1 MGDALYPY
9 TFLGLLIPAFAG
21 SASSG
26 EYVNPYVGVFPLIL
40 AIIGIW
46 KQWACLWV
54 RFLAGLAVIAY
65 LYSLGTFS
73 LLHGLLYAVT
83 PFLWMARE
91 ANRFMYLADFALA
104 ILAGFGVDAIFR
116 VLPATSWEPL
126 GRVLRYVAITGIA
139 ALAWFLVI
147 GHGNPSPW
155 IALSILLILLSYGL
169 FLWITSGDHGRWACF
184 LTVALIC
191 FDLSAFDWTPV
202 NRIEAES
209 KGHDEMARLLSL
221 RGAAKFLRSRP
232 GSFRVQL
239 LADSAPNIGDI
250 FGIPETMGTGATI
263 QADYD
268 RFRRHADLLNTRYT
282 IRPASANEPN
292 AVYQDASWKVY
303 ENANAY
309 PRAWLVHE
317 TVVEPDRDKLA
328 AQVDAPNLNCH
339 EVAVLDRPLDT
350 PLDARRDTN
359 PKQTDNEQAEFRQ
372 VRPDKLDVVV
382 HANQP
387 GLLVLSELFYPG
399 WHATV
404 NGRFTKIWKVDGAL
418 RGVIVPT
425 GESRVSMY
433 YSPGSFK
440 IGMAVSITAF
450 MWGALLAFGLKRSR
464 RRWQRSK

>member
-1 MGDALYPY
+1 
-9 TFLGLLIPAFAG
+9 
-21 SASSG
+21 
-26 EYVNPYVGVFPLIL
+26 
-40 AIIGIW
+40 
-46 KQWACLWV
+46 
-54 RFLAGLAVIAY
+54 
-65 LYSLGTFS
+65 
-73 LLHGLLYAVT
+73 
-83 PFLWMARE
+83 
-91 ANRFMYLADFALA
+91 
-104 ILAGFGVDAIFR
+104 
-116 VLPATSWEPL
+116 
-126 GRVLRYVAITGIA
+126 
-139 ALAWFLVI
+139 
-147 GHGNPSPW
+147 
-155 IALSILLILLSYGL
+155 
-169 FLWITSGDHGRWACF
+169 
-184 LTVALIC
+184 
-191 FDLSAFDWTPV
+191 
-202 NRIEAES
+202 
-209 KGHDEMARLLSL
+209 MARLLSL

-239 LADSAPNIGDI
+239 LADSAPNIGDT

-263 QADYD
+263 QVDYD
-268 RFRRHADLLNTRYT
+268 RFRRRADLLNTRYT
-282 IRPASANEPN
+282 IRPASAKEPGV
-292 AVYQDASWKVY
+292 VYQDAAWKVY

-328 AQVDAPNLNCH
+328 AQVDAANLNFH

-382 HANQP
+382 HANHP

-404 NGRFTKIWKVDGAL
+404 NDRFTKIWKVDGAL

-433 YSPGSFK
+433 YSPGSLK
-440 IGMAVSITAF
+440 VGMAVSIIAF

-464 RRWQRSK
+464 RSWQRSK